1 MIAQIIFAIC
11 LATAAFFIFK
21 SVKRIYRNINLGK
34 AFEIKGNTSERIK
47 KMTLI
52 ALGQKK
58 MFDRP
63 IPAILHLFIYVG
75 FVLVN
80 IEMLEIA
87 IDGLF
92 GTHRVFAPILGSA
105 YPFIINVFEFF
116 AVSVIVVCAIF
127 LIRRNVLHINRFHK
141 PELTKWPLL
150 DANLIL
156 TFEIV
161 LMLAFL
167 NMNATDLVLQSKG
180 ATHYLPTG
188 QFFFSGLLTQLYS
201 GASIDALTVAERSF
215 WWVHIIGVMIFANY
229 LPYSKHLHIMLAFPN
244 TYFSKLE
251 PAGQFKNMPF
261 VTNEV
266 KSMLGLP
273 TETQETTD
281 PNATMRFGA
290 KDIQDLTWKNLLD
303 AYTCTECGRC
313 TAECPANLTGKK
325 LSPRKI
331 MMDTR
336 DRAEEIGQIIDTK
349 GKFEDDGKSLYGDSY
364 ITKEELLAC
373 TTCNA
378 CVDACPVNINPL
390 EIILDLRRYMIME
403 ESKAPQSWNAMFGNV
418 ENNQAPWK
426 FPASDRLNWKNLT
439 T

>member
-11 LATAAFFIFK
+11 LGIAAFFIFK
-21 SVKRIYRNINLGK
+21 SIKRIYRNINLGK
-34 AFEIKGNTSERIK
+34 AFEITGNTSERIK

-63 IPAILHLFIYVG
+63 IPAVLHLFIYIG
-75 FVLVN
+75 FLLVN
-80 IEMLEIA
+80 IEMLEIV

-92 GTHRVFAPILGSA
+92 GTHRVFAPALGRA

-116 AVSVIVVCAIF
+116 AVSVIIVCFVF
-127 LIRRNVLHINRFHK
+127 LIRRNILHIGRFHK

-156 TFEIV
+156 TFEII

-167 NMNATDLVLQSKG
+167 NMNAADLALQNNGSE
-180 ATHYLPTG
+180 HYVQTG
-188 QFFFSGLLTQLYS
+188 NFFFSGLLSKLYS
-201 GASIDALTVAERSF
+201 GAPVDTLIIAERAF
-215 WWVHIIGVMIFANY
+215 WWIHIIGVMIFANY
-229 LPYSKHLHIMLAFPN
+229 LPYSKHLHIILAFPN

-251 PAGQFKNMPF
+251 PAGQFKNMPI

-273 TETQETTD
+273 VETAEATD
-281 PNATMRFGA
+281 ANAPMRFGA
-290 KDIQDLTWKNLLD
+290 KDVQDLTWKNLLD

-313 TAECPANLTGKK
+313 TAECPANITGKK

-336 DRAEEIGQIIDTK
+336 DRAEEIGRIIDTK
-349 GKFEDDGKSLYGDSY
+349 GKFEDDGKSLYGDPY

-378 CVDACPVNINPL
+378 CVEACPVNINPL

>member
-273 TETQETTD
+273 TETQETAD

-290 KDIQDLTWKNLLD
+290 KDVQDLTWKNLLD

-426 FPASDRLNWKNLT
+426 FPTSDRLNWKNLT